1 MESYCRTGEG
11 PERFDSSL
19 NSIRGPGTGTGT
31 DTGTDTGTCTCTCTG
46 TSTGT
51 GTGTGTGTDL
61 FTFLVW
67 DLDRDGVTGLV
78 GHTVTVGDGHLMAL
92 LVGDLNN
99 TDT

>member
-19 NSIRGPGTGTGT
+19 NSIRGP
-31 DTGTDTGTCTCTCTG
+31 
-46 TSTGT
+46 

-92 LVGDLNN
+92 LVGDLSN
-99 TDT
+99 TYT

>member
-19 NSIRGPGTGTGT
+19 DSLRGP
-31 DTGTDTGTCTCTCTG
+31 
-46 TSTGT
+46 GT

-92 LVGDLNN
+92 LVGDLTN
-99 TDT
+99 TDK